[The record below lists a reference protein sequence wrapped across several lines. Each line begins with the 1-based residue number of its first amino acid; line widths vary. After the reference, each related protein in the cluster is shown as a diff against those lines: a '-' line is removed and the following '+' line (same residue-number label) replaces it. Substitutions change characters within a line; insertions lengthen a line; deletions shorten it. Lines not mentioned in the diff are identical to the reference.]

1 MFTRKDQL
9 IKRTGEAGIGRY
21 DFLRQLINE
30 YTTTKSYENKKQT
43 LANLANFAYDP
54 INYDFIKQLHLI
66 DLFLSELS
74 NDDEELTHFALA
86 GLCNV
91 CCDPES
97 QAYIITLNG
106 IKLISN
112 YLLHKNE
119 EISLNALTTLYYLF
133 ETRNQLIPP
142 ELKSTVIQYEASD
155 NPRLKNLGTLFANT
169 YFH

>member
-1 MFTRKDQL
+1 MSPFL
-9 IKRTGEAGIGRY
+9 LPLLNL
-21 DFLRQLINE
+21 FLR
-30 YTTTKSYENKKQT
+30 KQKI
-43 LANLANFAYDP
+43 LLLKLCFY
-54 INYDFIKQLHLI
+54 
-66 DLFLSELS
+66 LFL
-74 NDDEELTHFALA
+74 
-86 GLCNV
+86 
-91 CCDPES
+91 DPES